1 MPVLVILII
10 FSLAFYIFYKT
21 KYFRTQ
27 LPAEKRWISSK
38 SSIALGSFVGLF
50 GLNQLFLYQTTVT
63 YIIAGLFIILGAI
76 NIWGGVKAYKYFLP
90 LAAKEVQECIS
101 KNKKE
106 RGPLFFALIS
116 AILFSADQYADTSSL
131 LFQQDFLH

>member
-1 MPVLVILII
+1 MPVLVILIT
-10 FSLAFYIFYKT
+10 FSLAFYIFLKA

-38 SSIALGSFVGLF
+38 SSIALGSFISLF

-63 YIIAGLFIILGAI
+63 YIIAGIFIILGAI

-90 LAAKEVQECIS
+90 LAAKEVQDMQ
-101 KNKKE
+101 K
-106 RGPLFFALIS
+106 
-116 AILFSADQYADTSSL
+116 
-131 LFQQDFLH
+131 

>member
-38 SSIALGSFVGLF
+38 SSIALGSFIGLF

-76 NIWGGVKAYKYFLP
+76 NILGGVKAYKYFLP
-90 LAAKEVQECIS
+90 LAAKEVQEIQ
-101 KNKKE
+101 K
-106 RGPLFFALIS
+106 
-116 AILFSADQYADTSSL
+116 
-131 LFQQDFLH
+131 